1 MALFFEILGALGVFI
16 FGMKLM
22 SESILKI
29 SGERLRAF
37 MGRMT
42 SNRFSGVLTGVF
54 ITCLVQS
61 SSATTVMVVSFV
73 HAQLLT
79 LVQSIGV
86 IMGANLGTT
95 VTGWIVAFG
104 FNFKLTAFAVPIVG
118 IGVVMSFLKLSRLK
132 NLGNFLVGFGLL
144 FLGLSL
150 LKGAAPDVRSNPQ
163 WLEFVTNLNSF
174 GFFSIIIFIVLGT
187 ALTITV
193 QSSSA
198 AMVITF
204 AMIANGWLDYHQ
216 GAAIVLGE
224 NIGTTIT
231 AYLASLTANTSAKR
245 AARAHFLFNVIGVLW
260 MLVLFYPFTSLVTG
274 IYDASSDL
282 LPWEKL
288 EARYDESLRLDAT
301 NKLALFHSLF
311 NLTNIFILV
320 GFTPAL
326 ARLSTWMVKEK
337 GPETKYPHFRYI
349 NTGLLGTGELNFSEA
364 QSALIRLTDLS
375 EEMFNKFV
383 LIYNTP
389 EQDLTSVVKEV
400 EKMEQESNELN
411 VELTEY
417 LIQCTSDQMS
427 EETRRAAASY
437 IRVAAELEEICDCC
451 HRMTKRSVRRYR
463 KNRFISKDAE
473 DDVVQFAKLV
483 EQIISFYRSRIKTG
497 VSPADMETVISLEKQ
512 IDVNRSKLRKSSVR
526 RMMKDGDSVKAEL
539 IYIDIVNSFERIGN
553 HARNILQSLPKH
565 DD

>member
-1 MALFFEILGALGVFI
+1 MTLFFEILGALGVFI

-29 SGERLRAF
+29 SGERLRSF

-42 SNRFSGVLTGVF
+42 NNRFSGILTGLFV
-54 ITCLVQS
+54 TCLVQS

-118 IGVVMSFLKLSRLK
+118 IGVVLGFMKVSRLK
-132 NLGNFLVGFGLL
+132 NFGNFLVGFGLL

-150 LKGAAPDVRSNPQ
+150 LKGAAPDVKSNPQ
-163 WLEFVTNLNSF
+163 WLEFVTQLNSF

-187 ALTITV
+187 VLTITV

-245 AARAHFLFNVIGVLW
+245 AARAHFLFNVIGVAW
-260 MLVLFYPFTSLVTG
+260 MLVLFYPFTSIVTNL
-274 IYDASSDL
+274 YDASVHL
-282 LPWEKL
+282 LPWDKM
-288 EARYDESLRLDAT
+288 EARLDENLRLDTT

-311 NLTNIFILV
+311 NLANILLLI
-320 GFTPAL
+320 GFTPLL
-326 ARLSTWMVKEK
+326 ARLAIWMVKESAPEK
-337 GPETKYPHFRYI
+337 GAPHFRYI
-349 NTGLLGTGELNFSEA
+349 RTGFLGAGELNFSEA
-364 QSALIRLTDLS
+364 RSALIRLTDLS
-375 EEMFNKFV
+375 EEMFKKFV
-383 LIYNTP
+383 LIYKNP
-389 EQDLTSVVKEV
+389 EQDLTSVVKEID
-400 EKMEQESNELN
+400 KMEKESNELTA
-411 VELTEY
+411 ELTEY

-427 EETRRAAASY
+427 DETRRAATSY

-451 HRMTKRSVRRYR
+451 HRMTTRAVRRYR
-463 KNRFISKDAE
+463 KNRFISKENE
-473 DDVVQFAKLV
+473 DDVVQFAQIV
-483 EQIISFYRSRIKTG
+483 EQIISFYRSRIKIG
-497 VSPADMETVISLEKQ
+497 VSPADMETVISLDKQ
-512 IDVNRSKLRKSSVR
+512 IDVNRSKLRKGSVR
-526 RMMKDGDSVKAEL
+526 RMMKDGESVKAEL

-553 HARNILQSLPKH
+553 HARNILQSLPQQH
-565 DD
+565 D